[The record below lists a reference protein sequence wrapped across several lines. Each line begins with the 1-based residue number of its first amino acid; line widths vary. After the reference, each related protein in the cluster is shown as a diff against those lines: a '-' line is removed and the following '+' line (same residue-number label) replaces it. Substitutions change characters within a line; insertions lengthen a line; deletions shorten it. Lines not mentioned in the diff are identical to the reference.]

1 MNILLSKSAI
11 SFSATLY
18 FLLTY
23 YVSASVDLKEDE
35 VKNPSLKRPLTSIMY
50 EISEQGSPN
59 KIARQ
64 DSDRLSSSKKSRK
77 TASTFHKQTKV
88 SSAEEAVEKARQRI
102 VEKILESGIQL
113 SEEEAHNLDFL
124 EDLMKTLIKEKKSGS
139 SAPTTPSS
147 RNTKH
152 DYETKYKKNQE
163 VAVSQSQ
170 ANDQIFES
178 NDNTRSAEQPTT
190 PTLALASR
198 ITPNIAIKSVPTNIS
213 FPTTSHVSVIRSS
226 TTTEIVNGR
235 LVYGDFSHYSS
246 TSNSQT
252 STFSQSF
259 GAIKQTSSGYE
270 SKGLVNTGTVTPH
283 QLSSA
288 IQDGQTQF
296 QSMMYAPGRQGF
308 MNALSAASTPLL
320 GSAPITFE
328 GLMKVEEESMKKLK
342 TFLSEF

>member
-1 MNILLSKSAI
+1 MNTLLSKAGL

-18 FLLTY
+18 FLLTH
-23 YVSASVDLKEDE
+23 YVSASVYSKEDE
-35 VKNPSLKRPLTSIMY
+35 VKNPSLKRPLTSIMC
-50 EISEQGSPN
+50 EVSEQGSPN
-59 KIARQ
+59 KITRK
-64 DSDRLSSSKKSRK
+64 DSASPSSSKKSIDK
-77 TASTFHKQTKV
+77 ASNSHKYSKV

-152 DYETKYKKNQE
+152 DYETKPKKDQE
-163 VAVSQSQ
+163 KALSQSQ

-178 NDNTRSAEQPTT
+178 NDNTRSAEQTTT

-226 TTTEIVNGR
+226 RTSQTVNGR

-246 TSNSQT
+246 TSNSQI

-296 QSMMYAPGRQGF
+296 QSMIYAPGSQGF

-328 GLMKVEEESMKKLK
+328 GLMKAEEESMKKLT